1 MLIIIKNNEVNI
13 IMKNEDYMTV
23 KDIQNKLGISIAGA
37 YNVMK
42 NAFSPNEKIK
52 ISKRGAKKKV
62 TVIPTA
68 IFDNRL
74 MDKEEE
80 EYPLKLAQKEYK
92 YYPIKELLN
101 VIAEKDKIIDDS
113 NFEIEKLESQLKKY
127 KDIQNKKKTE

>member
-1 MLIIIKNNEVNI
+1 
-13 IMKNEDYMTV
+13 MKNEDYMTV
-23 KDIQNKLGISIAGA
+23 KDIQNRLGISIAGA

-42 NAFSPNEKIK
+42 NSFAPDEKIK
-52 ISKRGAKKKV
+52 ISIKGARKKV

-92 YYPIKELLN
+92 YYTRKELLK
-101 VIAEKDKIIDDS
+101 VIAKKDRVIMESDFK
-113 NFEIEKLESQLKKY
+113 IEKLEDQLKKY

>member
-1 MLIIIKNNEVNI
+1 
-13 IMKNEDYMTV
+13 MKNEDYMTV

-42 NAFSPNEKIK
+42 NRFAPDEKIK

-80 EYPLKLAQKEYK
+80 EYPLQAAQEEYK
-92 YYPIKELLN
+92 YSTKEGLLK
-101 VIAEKDKIIDDS
+101 VIAKKEQAIIESDLEIMKLKD
-113 NFEIEKLESQLKKY
+113 QLKKY